1 MDFETKTKSCVG
13 VPIYVAA
20 ADAKENDRHVVVK
33 EDDLDLRYEKQLKK
47 KSLALDNTKHEVDTI
62 DALPMKT
69 LDGQVCYRT
78 MSNGSNQS
86 KNVPF
91 EDEFVGENEDVGRD
105 NGVVKLTKAEKRA
118 KLRRLMTH

>member
-1 MDFETKTKSCVG
+1 MDFETKLK
-13 VPIYVAA
+13 
-20 ADAKENDRHVVVK
+20 ADAKENDRHVAVK

-47 KSLALDNTKHEVDTI
+47 KSLALDNAKHEVDAI

-69 LDGQVCYRT
+69 LDGQVCYT

-86 KNVPF
+86 KNAPF
-91 EDEFVGENEDVGRD
+91 EDEFMGENEDVGRD
-105 NGVVKLTKAEKRA
+105 NGVVMLTKAEKRA